1 MKTMPKA
8 SLFASLLGAV
18 LLAATGFAKPNI
30 IVVMADDLGMGDV
43 SYTGGSIRTPNIDQL
58 AADGMHFTDFH
69 SNGAMCS
76 PTRAAFLT
84 GRYQQRCGVIGIVGE
99 PREGKPNTGL
109 GKEEFTFADALK
121 AKGYATALFGK
132 WHVGHIPEYH
142 PINNGF
148 DEFVGN
154 IGGCIDYFTHTHPR
168 QKNHDWWNK
177 TEEIK
182 EEGYTTHLITR
193 HSVDFIKRRKDGPFC
208 LFVSYTAPHTP
219 LQGPDPTKKQP
230 KEEAYPEMI
239 QEVDKGVGEI
249 VAALQDAGIGEN
261 TFLVFTADNGHSK
274 HSPGS
279 ALGFREMKGT
289 IYEGGHRVPTIFKWP
304 GRIEAGTSSDQTAM
318 SFDLMPTMLELAGA
332 NLPEGRK
339 IDGISLAGH
348 LLGNEELPHR
358 ILFWDIRST
367 QAVRSKQWKLI
378 LDKKGKIQLYN
389 LQSDPG
395 ETKDVAENR
404 PELTTE
410 LLAAVEAWKDEMGIQ
425 DVVKGKKKKERDSQ

>member
-1 MKTMPKA
+1 MKK
-8 SLFASLLGAV
+8 LAV
-18 LLAATGFAKPNI
+18 AAALAAITLTATGFAKPNI
-30 IVVMADDLGMGDV
+30 VVVMADDLGMGDV
-43 SYTGGSIRTPNIDQL
+43 SYTGGSIRTPSIDQL

-84 GRYQQRCGVIGIVGE
+84 GRYQHRAGVIGIVGE
-99 PREGKPNTGL
+99 PREGKPNIGL

-193 HSVDFIKRRKDGPFC
+193 HSVDFIKRRKDEPFC

-219 LQGPDPTKKQP
+219 LQGPDPGKKQS
-230 KEEAYPEMI
+230 KEEAYPLMI

-249 VAALQDAGIGEN
+249 VATLQEAGIAEN

-279 ALGFREMKGT
+279 ALGFRAMKGT
-289 IYEGGHRVPTIFKWP
+289 IYEGGHRVPTVFKWP
-304 GRIEAGTSSDQTAM
+304 GKIAPGTSSGQTAM
-318 SFDLMPTMLELAGA
+318 TFDLMPTMMELAGA
-332 NLPEGRK
+332 ELPKGRK
-339 IDGISLAGH
+339 IDGVSLAGH
-348 LLGNEELPHR
+348 LLEEKELPR
-358 ILFWDIRST
+358 RLLFWDVRGS

-378 LDKKGKIQLYN
+378 LDKKGNAELHDLK
-389 LQSDPG
+389 SDPG
-395 ETKDVAENR
+395 EKKDVANQN
-404 PELTTE
+404 PEIAAE
-410 LLAAVEAWKDEMGIQ
+410 LLAAVKAWKSEMGIE
-425 DVVKGKKKKERDSQ
+425 DAVKGKKQKEKGAK